1 MSASGLV
8 QIDGLT
14 PIKKE
19 DRKQSKVMLLFPPEW
34 VPTAPYLA
42 LPMLTAVLRE
52 AGHTVVQRDIN
63 IEMYDHFFSMEFLI
77 LVKGRLGMHL
87 KPLQD
92 KEKAGTLTDQ
102 EASQKAVLEDA
113 YAVDVF
119 DLAERAE
126 DAKLVVRGERFYDAE
141 KLERALNTFREAMQ
155 YISAAYYPASLVFYP
170 MESNLGYRP
179 GVSQEVFACLD
190 DERVNVYR
198 DICNQLVL
206 PSVSKEKPAVIGI
219 SIGTQMQLM
228 AGLTFCKMIKE
239 SFPHIKVI
247 IGGNVV
253 TRLQEEWAHHER
265 FFTEVFDAAILYE
278 GEHALLWYLEAVNG
292 QRAMEQVP
300 NLMYRDADGVKQ
312 SKEVYT
318 EKTTALPLPD
328 FDGFPLDRYFVPE
341 RIIPYLATRGCYWG
355 RCTFCDHG
363 QGYFDQYR
371 GMSAQHVV
379 EQVTALRDK
388 YNCRH
393 FLFSDESYPPA
404 LFKKVSQL
412 LVDRNVGIKWTT
424 LIRFEETLQDQAIW
438 DLAAKAGCCTLYYGM
453 ESANERVLNLMDKHA
468 RKSVIQNNLHQAA
481 KAGIWNHVMAF
492 YGFPGETRD
501 EALETRQFVIDNQPV
516 IHSVELFYFVA
527 YRHTPMV
534 RNPDKFG
541 ITIHKQEEYD
551 LPLDYYY
558 TLNEPVG
565 ISCLDAMQLC
575 EEFYQRLSA
584 LGGAVNSEYVSYI
597 LKFGTNRLPQIYVA
611 DEGRRGEDGRRS
623 QVSSPG
629 RWPWPRG
636 REKDG
641 ETTLSRVVSRRRVVR
656 IAENAISRRSRS
668 GVSLR
673 RTARVRLSR
682 HPPCGLVT

>member
-8 QIDGLT
+8 QIDALV

-19 DRKQSKVMLLFPPEW
+19 ERKQSKVMLLFPPEW

-42 LPMLTAVLRE
+42 LPSLTAILRE
-52 AGHTVVQRDIN
+52 AGHKVVQRDIN
-63 IEMYDHFFSMEFLI
+63 IEMYDHFFTMEFLI
-77 LVKGRLGMHL
+77 WVKARLGMQL

-92 KEKAGTLTDQ
+92 KEKAGTITER
-102 EASQKAVLEDA
+102 EADRKAAVEQA

-126 DAKLVVRGERFYDAE
+126 DSKLIVRGERFYQAE
-141 KLERALNTFREAMQ
+141 KLEGALNCFREVMH
-155 YISAAYYPASLVFYP
+155 YISAAYYPASIVFYP

-179 GVSQEVFACLD
+179 GVSKEVFACLD
-190 DERVNVYR
+190 DEQVNVYR
-198 DICNQLVL
+198 DICNQLVM
-206 PSVSKEKPAVIGI
+206 PAVAKEKPDVVGV
-219 SIGTQMQLM
+219 SIGTQMQLL

-239 SFPHIKVI
+239 TFPHIHVVV
-247 IGGNVV
+247 GGNVI
-253 TRLQEEWAHHER
+253 TRLQEELPNQER
-265 FFTEVFDAAILYE
+265 FFQEIFDSAILYE
-278 GEHALLWYLEAVNG
+278 GEHALLWLVEALNG
-292 QRAMEQVP
+292 ERPISSVP
-300 NLMYRDADGVKQ
+300 NLMYRDESGVHR
-312 SKEVYT
+312 SPEVYT

-328 FDGFPLDRYFVPE
+328 FEGLPLEKYFVPE
-341 RIIPYLATRGCYWG
+341 LIIPYLATRGCYWG

-371 GMSAQHVV
+371 GVPAQQVV
-379 EQVTALRDK
+379 EQIKTLRDK

-412 LVDRNVGIKWTT
+412 LVDQNVGIKWTT
-424 LIRFEETLQDQAIW
+424 LIRFEETLQDQEIW

-468 RKSVIQNNLHQAA
+468 KKSVIQNNLHQAA

-534 RNPDKFG
+534 RNPEKFG
-541 ITIHKQEEYD
+541 ITIHKQEDYD

-558 TLNEPVG
+558 TLNDPSTL
-565 ISCLDAMQLC
+565 SCLDAMQLC
-575 EEFYQRLSA
+575 EEFYKNDFQPWAVR
-584 LGGAVNSEYVSYI
+584 VNSREHVFLYI
-597 LKFGTNRLPQIYVA
+597 SKYGTNQLPQIYAQQTQAV
-611 DEGRRGEDGRRS
+611 G
-623 QVSSPG
+623 SP
-629 RWPWPRG
+629 
-636 REKDG
+636 E
-641 ETTLSRVVSRRRVVR
+641 
-656 IAENAISRRSRS
+656 
-668 GVSLR
+668 GVS
-673 RTARVRLSR
+673 
-682 HPPCGLVT
+682 GLVTWPVAQSEGAEVMSRVTSHDVG